1 MDSPKTTEDAGDTP
15 VQANPELTSDQTPV
29 EPDQDGVP
37 AAPFTEPDD
46 DTPRIQEPETREPGV
61 DKPEIREPAA
71 DAARVDA
78 TNQGAR
84 ETATEP
90 TAAAPEPADL
100 PPADGFGDLGLAP
113 AVARAIAELGYE
125 STTAIQRECIPHLLA
140 GRDLLG
146 QAQTGTGKTAAFA
159 LPLLSRLDA
168 NCPLPQVLVLTPTR
182 ELALQ
187 VAEAFQRYAHYLKDF
202 QVLPIYGGQS
212 YGLQVRQLQR
222 VPQVVVGTP
231 GRIMDH
237 MRRATLSLSALK
249 TLVLD
254 EADEMLNMG
263 FAEDIDW
270 IFEHTPPE
278 RQVALF
284 SATMPQEILRVAR
297 DHLNDPVEVRIHS
310 ATATVDTIDQQHCV
324 VTRFHKVDVLTRILE
339 LETFDAMLI
348 FVRTKGGTTELADR
362 LRSQGFAAEALNG
375 DMNQEMRERTVERIK
390 GGKLDILVATDVAAR
405 GLDVERISHV
415 VNFDIPTDPSAYVHR
430 IGRTGRAGRTGKAIL
445 LVEPRERGLLRSIE
459 RTIRRSIPEMNPPSA
474 AQLSASRIDRF
485 TAQLRETLTEQDL
498 DFFYRLIARI
508 EKEQE
513 LNLLDIAAAASYL
526 IQRERPLE
534 VKETPREPRRDNYR
548 EGGYE
553 RPRRQDGGRPF
564 ERPYENRPRRDQDDR
579 GPRPERDAAGGE
591 RRYDNRAE
599 RPAPAYNRERTP
611 GRDDRPPR
619 ADRGGQP
626 SQVPYQGERAQRP
639 DERPFPRDREGRGD
653 PPRFDRGPSPARDDR
668 GFRPERDARPPFRDQ
683 GAAPFRE
690 RDGNRDSGRSDP
702 RDDDRGNRFPQG
714 ERDRPQ
720 GDYRDAPRTDTRPP
734 RDRDDRGHRDRPD
747 LIQHRIEVGHR
758 DGVTPREIV
767 GAIANESGLEGR
779 FIGHIDIQDDH
790 AIVDLPAGMPRE
802 IFSHLKRV
810 FIRGRALQISVLDGP
825 HRPPQPRRDDQDGR
839 PPRPRDDG
847 RAPAPRRFGGE
858 DGPPRGPR
866 PDQGFPRKR
875 RD

>member
-15 VQANPELTSDQTPV
+15 DQANPELTPDQTPV
-29 EPDQDGVP
+29 EPNQNGVP
-37 AAPFTEPDD
+37 AAPYTEPDD
-46 DTPRIQEPETREPGV
+46 DTPSIQEPAIREPGAN
-61 DKPEIREPAA
+61 KPEIREPAA
-71 DAARVDA
+71 DAAGVDA
-78 TNQGAR
+78 TDQGAR
-84 ETATEP
+84 VTATEP
-90 TAAAPEPADL
+90 TTAAPASAD
-100 PPADGFGDLGLAP
+100 ADGFGDLDLAP

-222 VPQVVVGTP
+222 APQVVVGTP

-237 MRRATLSLSALK
+237 MRRNTLSLDALK

-310 ATATVDTIDQQHCV
+310 ATATVATIDQQHCV

-430 IGRTGRAGRTGKAIL
+430 IGRTGRAGRAGKAIL

-534 VKETPREPRRDNYR
+534 VKETPRAPRRDAYR
-548 EGGYE
+548 DGGYE
-553 RPRRQDGGRPF
+553 RPRRHDGARPF
-564 ERPYENRPRRDQDDR
+564 ENRPRRDQD
-579 GPRPERDAAGGE
+579 GPRREREAAGGE

-599 RPAPAYNRERTP
+599 RPAPAYHRERAP
-611 GRDDRPPR
+611 ERDDRPPR
-619 ADRGGQP
+619 SERGGQP
-626 SQVPYQGERAQRP
+626 SQVPFQGERGPRA
-639 DERPFPRDREGRGD
+639 DERPFPRDRDGRGD
-653 PPRFDRGPSPARDDR
+653 QARFDREPGSFRDER
-668 GFRPERDARPPFRDQ
+668 GYRPERDTRAPFRDQ
-683 GAAPFRE
+683 GSTPLRE
-690 RDGNRDSGRSDP
+690 RDGNRDIGRNDLY
-702 RDDDRGNRFPQG
+702 DDDRGNRYPQD
-714 ERDRPQ
+714 DRPR
-720 GDYRDAPRTDTRPP
+720 GDYRDTPRADTRPP
-734 RDRDDRGHRDRPD
+734 RDRDDRGHRDRPE

-825 HRPPQPRRDDQDGR
+825 RRPPQQRRDDQDGR

-847 RAPAPRRFGGE
+847 RPPAPRRFGGE

-866 PDQGFPRKR
+866 PDQGLPRKR